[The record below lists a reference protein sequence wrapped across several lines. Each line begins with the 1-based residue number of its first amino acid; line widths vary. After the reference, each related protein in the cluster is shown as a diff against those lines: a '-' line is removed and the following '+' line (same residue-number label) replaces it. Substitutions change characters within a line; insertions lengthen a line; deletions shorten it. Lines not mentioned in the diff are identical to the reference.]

1 MYSKQNIENHL
12 YDNLQTCICDESN
25 SKGYKYE
32 LIYKIYIHYYQN
44 RVWKKI
50 PRYRAKFPV

>member
-12 YDNLQTCICDESN
+12 YDNLKTCKCDESN

-32 LIYKIYIHYYQN
+32 QIFKIYIQYYQT
-44 RVWKKI
+44 RVSQKI
-50 PRYRAKFPV
+50 PRYRAEFPV